1 MGQNNAFIFPGQGS
15 QYVGMARDLCETFPE
30 ALKKFE
36 LANEILGFDLAEV
49 CFNGP
54 EEKLKQTKITQPAIF
69 VHSCIVLAKMQ
80 SAGLRPQMVAGHS
93 LGEYSALV
101 AAGVLGFKDTL
112 NLVKIRGEAMQVAGE
127 EKPGTMAAFIGLEPA
142 QVGEVCELASDA
154 GIVQAA
160 NYNSPGQIVISGEHA
175 AIKKAMQIA
184 TEKGARRAIELVVGG
199 AFHSPLMEGAR
210 QKLKNALD
218 TTVFKDAEIPIY
230 QNVDAAPST
239 NARSIIS
246 NLDMQLT
253 SPVRWIECV
262 QNMIAGGTTHFYEL
276 GPNKVLSGLVRR
288 IDKTAS
294 TTSVDKHADLEN
306 LISPE

>member
-1 MGQNNAFIFPGQGS
+1 MGQNIAFIFPGQGS
-15 QYVGMARDLCETFPE
+15 QYVGMARDLFEAVPE
-30 ALKKFE
+30 AQRKFE
-36 LANEILGFDLAEV
+36 VASDILGFDLAEV

-69 VHSCIVLAKMQ
+69 VHSCIVLDEMQ
-80 SAGLRPQMVAGHS
+80 SAGLRPQMAAGHS

-101 AAGVLGFKDTL
+101 AAGVLGFEDAL
-112 NLVKIRGEAMQVAGE
+112 NLVKIRGEAMQGAGE
-127 EKPGTMAAFIGLEPA
+127 EKPGTMAAFIGLAPA
-142 QVGEVCELASDA
+142 QVDEVCELASDA

-210 QKLKNALD
+210 QTLKKALD
-218 TTVFKDAEIPIY
+218 DTEFRDAKIPIY
-230 QNVDAAPST
+230 QNVDAAPSS
-239 NARSIIS
+239 NAGAIKN
-246 NLDMQLT
+246 NLDRQLT

-262 QNMIAGGTTHFYEL
+262 QNMIAGGATHFYEL

-288 IDKTAS
+288 IDKTVS
-294 TTSVDKHADLEN
+294 TAPVEKLVDLEK
-306 LISPE
+306 LV